1 MFDIYAPKSYIIEK
15 QRKKPDGKEEKDM
28 KKHYRVILINRE
40 TGERQMMVE
49 RFASRK
55 KAIEMATQF
64 CLKVGNNADFEVK
77 EI

>member
-1 MFDIYAPKSYIIEK
+1 
-15 QRKKPDGKEEKDM
+15 M